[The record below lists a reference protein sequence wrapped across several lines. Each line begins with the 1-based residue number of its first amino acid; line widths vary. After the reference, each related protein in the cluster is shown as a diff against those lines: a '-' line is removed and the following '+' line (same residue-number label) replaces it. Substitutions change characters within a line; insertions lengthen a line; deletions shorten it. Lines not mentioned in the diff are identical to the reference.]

1 MPEGVG
7 YSGSNSVAGAGLELN
22 YIGNHC
28 YAFSGEY
35 GSSTTS
41 QATLEFATGKE
52 YIIFKAYFTG
62 PLKYSDP
69 NTGRE
74 ANWQVSLNGIVIA
87 NIHTDTTEAD
97 ITAQGELEFLVPPFT
112 NVLIEVDANDT
123 DAEYT
128 NCVVLTG
135 TLYK

>member
-1 MPEGVG
+1 MPEGIP
-7 YSGSNSVAGAGLELN
+7 YASSNVVAGAGLELN

-28 YAFSGEY
+28 YAFSGEF
-35 GSSTTS
+35 GTS
-41 QATLEFATGKE
+41 GVSQTTLEFTTGKE

-62 PLKYSDP
+62 PLKFSDP

-74 ANWQVSLNGIVIA
+74 ANWQVSLNGIIIA

-112 NVLIEVDANDT
+112 NVLIELDGNDT
-123 DAEYT
+123 DAAYT
-128 NCVVLTG
+128 SCVVLTG
-135 TLYK
+135 TVYK